1 MNAKTGRIE
10 FNSSGTR
17 VNYDLSLYNH
27 GGTSLYKKVFKRSF
41 RQATSRIT
49 ILKILILVI
58 F

>member
-27 GGTSLYKKVFKRSF
+27 GGTGLYQKVSEN
-41 RQATSRIT
+41 
-49 ILKILILVI
+49 
-58 F
+58 